1 MNSKAFSIKTPKLR
15 EAESAAQHSAG
26 VSDLAITETLVS
38 PHGEQLILNVSNIV
52 VCLVSVSTFHL
63 YSIHLK
69 MLEAAPPLHAMSYSL
84 ISSSKIAL
92 VANVQYVCRDLL
104 VYTDQKQR
112 VGFLKIVEEEQFD
125 IMRSSLLVLKR
136 LPEEDGKRELP
147 RTLKV
152 AVASGFDKSRDL
164 ESLLGSACQ
173 LSGKR
178 YFEHVFS
185 RESIERRLDEKRSLN
200 PPSVRKIE
208 LNHCELAEAD
218 ALAEHFAFRDTSG
231 KPRHIFTVTLDSA
244 GTVSVIGL
252 DCQLCYSLLFGKSQM
267 SRLIQ
272 SKRSRDLPV
281 SKDATAEMEA
291 ASTLGNLLTPEKI
304 FLKIAAN
311 SKADFE
317 SLVIRDVPRL
327 HFSIGPKEV
336 EVMTVTEVAGKKLLA
351 FMQVNLTVML
361 LDFDKLE
368 SVFLESGC
376 FLQSKK

>member
-1 MNSKAFSIKTPKLR
+1 MNSKAFSIRSPKAR
-15 EAESAAQHSAG
+15 DDETAAHKSG
-26 VSDLAITETLVS
+26 GISDLSITETLVS
-38 PHGEQLILNVSNIV
+38 PHGEHLILNVSNIV

-84 ISSSKIAL
+84 INNTKIAL
-92 VANVQYVCRDLL
+92 VAHVQYVFRDML

-112 VGFLKIVEEEQFD
+112 IGFLKIVEEEQFD

-136 LPEEDGKRELP
+136 LPDEDGKRELP

-152 AVASGFDKSRDL
+152 AIANGFDKSHDL
-164 ESLLGSACQ
+164 ETVLGSACQ
-173 LSGKR
+173 QSGKR
-178 YFEHVFS
+178 YFEKIHNRDTIQRS
-185 RESIERRLDEKRSLN
+185 LDQKRSLN
-200 PPSVRKIE
+200 PTTIRKIE
-208 LNHCELAEAD
+208 LNHGELAD
-218 ALAEHFAFRDTSG
+218 PKTLAEHFALRDASG
-231 KPRHIFTVTLDSA
+231 KPKHVFALTLDSL

-267 SRLIQ
+267 SRLTQ
-272 SKRSRDLPV
+272 SKRTRLSPV
-281 SKDATAEMEA
+281 SKDSTYDMEA

-304 FLKIAAN
+304 FVKIAAN

-327 HFSIGPKEV
+327 HFSLGLKEV

-351 FMQVNLTVML
+351 FMQVNLTLLL

-368 SVFLESGC
+368 AVFLESGC
-376 FLQSKK
+376 YLQSKK